1 MASNI
6 ASNSPLFKDFISKQD
21 NNKKVENSSENKP
34 VQSAVVI
41 PKEPVITD
49 KFQKNYNP
57 VNLEKLRKDELK
69 QHAKKTLITNFST
82 LAISVISLC
91 IAIPF
96 LQKALNKGN
105 TKEAVAIWQNIANEP
120 KLKDM
125 ALPESLRKFVGKI
138 LKGISDEEIAQKG
151 GKTVNSILL
160 YGPAGTGKTTFAKA
174 IAKEFPDSRFAVL
187 DVTKLSSEYVGRT
200 EKNINQAIEEICR
213 VAQQNPKQKIFVF
226 IDEIDSVMMVDNGHG
241 AKYSNDVLN
250 EFKRSFTEQLGK
262 QKNVITIGATNLP
275 VVDDGNFFAKHLDKA
290 MLDRFQQKILV
301 DLPTK
306 DQIKEAMIK
315 HYKNCS
321 LVEDTLKNANEKLDV
336 IAEFLEGKI
345 SFRTLESLYSSAAFG
360 ATNKKVQIQD
370 ILFAIQEN
378 IELPQEEFQQLVK
391 KLSL

>member
-1 MASNI
+1 MGIEDDLAGKISKFD
-6 ASNSPLFKDFISKQD
+6 LFKYFRV
-21 NNKKVENSSENKP
+21 KK
-34 VQSAVVI
+34 
-41 PKEPVITD
+41 
-49 KFQKNYNP
+49 
-57 VNLEKLRKDELK
+57 
-69 QHAKKTLITNFST
+69 
-82 LAISVISLC
+82 
-91 IAIPF
+91 
-96 LQKALNKGN
+96 
-105 TKEAVAIWQNIANEP
+105 
-120 KLKDM
+120 
-125 ALPESLRKFVGKI
+125 
-138 LKGISDEEIAQKG
+138 
-151 GKTVNSILL
+151 LL
-160 YGPAGTGKTTFAKA
+160 
-174 IAKEFPDSRFAVL
+174 
-187 DVTKLSSEYVGRT
+187 T